1 MKILVFSIAFSVLA
15 SMQLNAQ
22 TEVTTLQPFSIG
34 DVEFSVTPKQIDK
47 TFKVQF
53 LFPRAQY
60 LEMYMTDLSGDL
72 LAPLLEYQLLTEG
85 VKTYNFDFPEDIPHG
100 TYLLIIK
107 SNDKSVIK
115 KLDYLPKT

>member
-1 MKILVFSIAFSVLA
+1 MKILVLSVAFTILA

-22 TEVTTLQPFSIG
+22 SEEATLQPFSIG

-53 LFPRAQY
+53 LFPRAQH
-60 LEMYMTDLSGDL
+60 LEMYMTDLNGDNI
-72 LAPLLEYQLLTEG
+72 ASLLENQLLTEG
-85 VKTYNFDFPEDIPHG
+85 VKTYTFDFPEDIAHG
-100 TYLLIIK
+100 SYLLIIK
-107 SNDKSVIK
+107 SNGKSVIK